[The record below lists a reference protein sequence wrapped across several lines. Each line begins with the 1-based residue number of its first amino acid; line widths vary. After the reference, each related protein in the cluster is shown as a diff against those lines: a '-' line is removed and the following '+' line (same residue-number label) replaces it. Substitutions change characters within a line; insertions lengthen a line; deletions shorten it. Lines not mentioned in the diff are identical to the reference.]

1 MRIEWRGIDELEKAL
16 IKKSKTDF
24 LEVATKSL
32 TEMFNRADAMPYTPI
47 KSGEL
52 RLSRGVSKDSF
63 GYSKEYAPH
72 VEYGH
77 RLKNGGYVKGQ
88 FYLAK
93 NAKKQQPIYK
103 ADLIKKMKED

>member
-24 LEVATKSL
+24 LEVATKSI
-32 TEMFNRADAMPYTPI
+32 TEMFNRAATETPVDT
-47 KSGEL
+47 GEL

-63 GYSKEYAPH
+63 GYTKDYAPH

-93 NAKKQQPIYK
+93 NAKKQQIIYK
-103 ADLIKKMKED
+103 KDLIKKMKEG